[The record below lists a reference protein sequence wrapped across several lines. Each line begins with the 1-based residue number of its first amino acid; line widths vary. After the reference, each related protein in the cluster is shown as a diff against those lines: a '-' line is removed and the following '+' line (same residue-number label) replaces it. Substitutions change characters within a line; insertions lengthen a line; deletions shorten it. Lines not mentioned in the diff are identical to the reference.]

1 MFHENGQESRIYHE
15 TSSESALWLQTVPGG
30 AGRMHSPVCGQH
42 SIRRR
47 EMNLTSEVTLARILF
62 AAHYLPSLTV
72 MEL

>member
-47 EMNLTSEVTLARILF
+47 GDEPRILF
-62 AAHYLPSLTV
+62 TAEYFYLLSITV

>member
-30 AGRMHSPVCGQH
+30 AGRMHSPVCGQR

-47 EMNLTSEVTLARILF
+47 GDEPHQCSDSRILST
-62 AAHYLPSLTV
+62 AVYLPSITV